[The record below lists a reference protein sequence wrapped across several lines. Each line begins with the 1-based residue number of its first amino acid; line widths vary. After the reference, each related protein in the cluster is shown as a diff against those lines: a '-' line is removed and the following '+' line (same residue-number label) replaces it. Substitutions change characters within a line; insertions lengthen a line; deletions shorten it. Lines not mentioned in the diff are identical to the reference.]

1 MADNTTAEAVTEEKP
16 VRAKKDP
23 STILPNV
30 PAEYKNPATG
40 RYLPGRDA
48 RHASDVAKAII
59 GGADEAKAL
68 AALGSDVLRAKALKQ
83 VENHNERLAKQ
94 GIEGE
99 VTVKGEVYDARKV
112 RGSGAVRYDGPK
124 GWVEVDADNRIA
136 KTFKSRA
143 ELDKEALAADES
155 EAGESEADVTE

>member
-1 MADNTTAEAVTEEKP
+1 MAENTDTATVVEEKP
-16 VRAKKDP
+16 VRVKKDP

-30 PAEYKNPATG
+30 PAEYKNPETG

-59 GGADEAKAL
+59 GGADEGKAL

-99 VTVKGEVYDARKV
+99 VTVKGEQYDARKV

-136 KTFKSRA
+136 KTFQSRA
-143 ELDKEALAADES
+143 DLDKAAQAEGEAADEA
-155 EAGESEADVTE
+155 EAVDAE